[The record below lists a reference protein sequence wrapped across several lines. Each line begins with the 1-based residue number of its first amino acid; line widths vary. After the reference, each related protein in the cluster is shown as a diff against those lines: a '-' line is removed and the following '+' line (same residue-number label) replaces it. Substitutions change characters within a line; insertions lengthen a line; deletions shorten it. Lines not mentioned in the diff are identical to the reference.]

1 MKVDQGV
8 LLEQKLALN
17 EEAQCGLAQ
26 VNGFLKEDLKVDIP
40 TGISSRAG
48 DNLVESNLSCR
59 VHVQRLIGT

>member
-8 LLEQKLALN
+8 LLEQKLKLN
-17 EEAQCGLAQ
+17 EEAQHGLAQ

-48 DNLVESNLSCR
+48 VNLVDSNLSGGVCI
-59 VHVQRLIGT
+59 QRLIGT